1 MNRVEELKAAPEQR
15 TRRLVVIL
23 VLVAGVLAVYGIW
36 TRIASVSNLG
46 KEASDTA
53 IPRVQVIS
61 PQPAPE
67 SQTLTLPAEIEAWYQ
82 APIYAQVSGYVSAW
96 LKDYGAP
103 VKRNDPLAKIEAP
116 ALDAQYAAAKAN
128 LEAVKAR
135 AHLADVTAERWQ
147 ALSGTEAVSQ
157 QDVDVKRADAVAQ
170 KAEVTVAAQNLA
182 HYQALTTFKTVVA
195 PFDGVVTDRRTSIGD
210 YVTAAGGDA
219 SGRGAAVPLFTV
231 SDIDQLRIFVSV
243 PQTYQYI
250 LKPGLTAKV
259 TLPQAPGKLL
269 QARFLTT
276 ANAVVPTTRTVVTE
290 LQIDNRLH
298 ELWPGSYAS
307 VHLTFAGDPNV
318 LVLPEQ
324 ALLFR
329 AQGMQVA
336 LVDAHNHVHLHN
348 VVLGENLG
356 LDVQI
361 VSGLR
366 STDRVVANPPL
377 GPLDGQEVKIVQ
389 PVAGYRPTGEQ
400 QPAKPWNN
408 PSPTLGPPR

>member
-1 MNRVEELKAAPEQR
+1 MSSAEELKITPEHR
-15 TRRLVVIL
+15 TRRLVLIL
-23 VLVAGVLAVYGIW
+23 VAIAVVLALYGIG
-36 TRIASVSNLG
+36 TRIASVSSLG

-53 IPRVQVIS
+53 IPRVQLIA
-61 PQPAPE
+61 PKPAPA
-67 SQTLTLPAEIEAWYQ
+67 SQTLTLPAQIEAWYQ

-103 VKRNDPLAKIEAP
+103 VKRNDPLARIETP

-135 AHLADVTAERWQ
+135 ANLADVTAERWS

-157 QDVDVKRADAVAQ
+157 QDVDVKRADATAQ
-170 KAEVTVAAQNLA
+170 QAEVTVAAQNLA
-182 HYQALTTFKTVVA
+182 HYEALTTFKTVVA
-195 PFDGVVTDRRTSIGD
+195 PFDGVVTDRRTNIGD

-219 SGRGAAVPLFTV
+219 SGRGAATSLFTV

-259 TLPQAPGKLL
+259 SLPQAPGKLL
-269 QARFLTT
+269 DARFLTT
-276 ANAVVPTTRTVVTE
+276 ANAVVPSTRTVVTE
-290 LQIDNRLH
+290 LQIDNQLH

-307 VHLTFAGDPNV
+307 VHLTFASDPNV
-318 LVLPEQ
+318 LILPEQ

-336 LVDAHNHVHLHN
+336 LVDDHDRVHLQD
-348 VVLGENLG
+348 VVLGQNLG
-356 LDVQI
+356 LEVQI
-361 VSGLR
+361 VSGLK
-366 STDRVVANPPL
+366 STDRVVADPPL
-377 GPLDGQEVKIVQ
+377 GLLDGQEVKIVE
-389 PVAGYRPTGEQ
+389 PVAGYRPTSE

-408 PSPTLGPPR
+408 PPPTLGQPQ

>member
-1 MNRVEELKAAPEQR
+1 
-15 TRRLVVIL
+15 
-23 VLVAGVLAVYGIW
+23 
-36 TRIASVSNLG
+36 
-46 KEASDTA
+46 
-53 IPRVQVIS
+53 VQVIS
-61 PQPAPE
+61 PKPGPE
-67 SQTLTLPAEIEAWYQ
+67 SRTLTLPAEIDAWYQ

-103 VKRNDPLAKIEAP
+103 VKRNDPLARIETP

-135 AHLADVTAERWQ
+135 YHLADVTAQRWS
-147 ALSGTEAVSQ
+147 ALAGTAAVAQ
-157 QDVDVKRADAVAQ
+157 QDVDVKRADAAAQ
-170 KAEVTVAAQNLA
+170 KAEVTVAEQNLA

-195 PFDGVVTDRRTSIGD
+195 PFDGVVTDRRTNVGD

-219 SGRGAAVPLFTV
+219 SGRGAASPLFSV
-231 SDIDQLRIFVSV
+231 ADIDQLRIFVSV
-243 PQTYQYI
+243 PQTLQYI

-269 QARFLTT
+269 EAHFLTT

-290 LQIDNRLH
+290 LQIDNKQH
-298 ELWPGSYAS
+298 ELWPGSYAN
-307 VHLTFAGDPNV
+307 VHLTFACDPNI

-336 LVDAHNHVHLHN
+336 LVDDHNRAHLRDVG
-348 VVLGENLG
+348 LGQNLG

-361 VSGLR
+361 TSGLKP
-366 STDRVVANPPL
+366 TDRVVANPPL
-377 GPLDGQEVKIVQ
+377 GLLDGQEVKIVQ
-389 PVAGYRPTGEQ
+389 PVAGYRPTSA
-400 QPAKPWNN
+400 PASKPWNN
-408 PSPTLGPPR
+408 PPPTLGQPQ

>member
-1 MNRVEELKAAPEQR
+1 MNRVEDIQAAPQQR
-15 TRRLVVIL
+15 TRRLVIIL
-23 VLVAGVLAVYGIW
+23 VAAAGVLAVYGIW
-36 TRIASVSNLG
+36 TRIASVSHLA

-61 PQPAPE
+61 PQPAPQ

-82 APIYAQVSGYVSAW
+82 APIYAQVSGYVSTW

-103 VKRNDPLAKIEAP
+103 VKRNDPLAKIDTP

-135 AHLADVTAERWQ
+135 AHLADVTAERWS
-147 ALSGTEAVSQ
+147 ALSGTEAVAQ

-182 HYQALTTFKTVVA
+182 HYEALTAFKTVVA
-195 PFDGVVTDRRTSIGD
+195 PFDGVVTDRRTNIGD
-210 YVTAAGGDA
+210 YVNAAGGDT
-219 SGRGAAVPLFTV
+219 SGRGAATSLFTV
-231 SDIDQLRIFVSV
+231 ADIDQLRIFVSV

-269 QARFLTT
+269 EARFLTA

-298 ELWPGSYAS
+298 ELWPGSYAN

-336 LVDAHNHVHLHN
+336 LVDDDNRVHLHN

-361 VSGLR
+361 VSGLKP
-366 STDRVVANPPL
+366 TDRVVANPPL
-377 GPLDGQEVKIVQ
+377 GLLDGQEVKIVQ
-389 PVAGYRPTGEQ
+389 PVAGYRPTSEQ
-400 QPAKPWNN
+400 PTKPFNN
-408 PSPTLGPPR
+408 PPPTLGPPR